1 MKRIIP
7 IKLDEDVDL
16 RATIESYRII
26 QQHVSEIAYNSK
38 KNWSALELHRVA
50 YPKVK
55 GKLKSQL
62 ICTAIRSVASE
73 YAKLR
78 KRRKRVCGPIHFN
91 KARALFLIG
100 KGKRDACPPRSE
112 TIRIW
117 TSAGRKGIRYSI
129 PKRFAPLLKR
139 VKSYDAI
146 AVRIKNDRLVA
157 TLSITLVPLENHGSL
172 PAGVSI
178 NNKSEIG
185 VVDSS
190 GRSMRIITIAQ
201 NVMEETSQKTKRR
214 LNKRLAARKADGLE
228 TRSVRRVLKR
238 LSRRRYMRIKT
249 FCHTAANKLIEWVK
263 RGTILAI
270 EDLRL
275 PPPSKRRR
283 ACNRPHFYEILRRR
297 IEEKSELAG
306 IPIYYI
312 NVAKSKDR
320 CSMCG
325 DAGNST
331 NYKFHCKSCGNKEPA
346 SKNAALN
353 IRNKFTVTR
362 PWAAVNQP

>member
-7 IKLDEDVDL
+7 IRLDEDVDL
-16 RATIESYRII
+16 RTTIESYRIT
-26 QQHVSEIAYNSK
+26 QQQVSEIAYYLK
-38 KNWSALELHRVA
+38 KNCSALELHRVA

-78 KRRKRVCGPIHFN
+78 KRRRRLYGPIHFS
-91 KARALFLIG
+91 KVRALFLIG
-100 KGKRDACPPRSE
+100 KGKRDAAPPRRE

-117 TSAGRKGIRYSI
+117 TLAGRKDIRYSI

-139 VKSYDAI
+139 IKSYDAI
-146 AVRIKNDRLVA
+146 AVRIKKGRLVA
-157 TLSITLVPLENHGSL
+157 TLSVTLVPLKKSGSL

-190 GRSMRIITIAQ
+190 GRSIRIITVAQ
-201 NVMEETSQKTKRR
+201 NVMEEISQKTKRR

-228 TRSVRRVLKR
+228 TRSVRRFLKR
-238 LSRRRYMRIKT
+238 LGRRRYVRTKT

-263 RGTILAI
+263 VGAILVI

-283 ACNRPHFYEILRRR
+283 GYDRPHFYEILRRR
-297 IEEKSELAG
+297 IEEKAELVG
-306 IPIYYI
+306 IPVHY
-312 NVAKSKDR
+312 VSVVGSKNR
-320 CSMCG
+320 CSLCG
-325 DAGNST
+325 DEGKITSHRF
-331 NYKFHCKSCGNKEPA
+331 YCKSCNNREPI
-346 SKNAALN
+346 SKNAAIN
-353 IRNKFTVTR
+353 IINKFTVTR
-362 PWAAVNQP
+362 PWVAVNQP